1 MLEKYG
7 MYYIDPPPEGTR
19 VDENGQYRFPTIEI
33 HDKNNLPLSI
43 RKARVS
49 DVKGIMKLVN
59 GFATS
64 KLMLSRGP
72 QYIYENIRDFIVIFL
87 DADGDARKRSDEN
100 VDGELII
107 ACGGLHV
114 LWGDMAEIRSTAV
127 HPDFQC
133 RGLGSRLVK
142 YMKEDARRLGI
153 AKLFTFTLAEGFFRS
168 LGFEVRNR
176 DQLPHVVWAECSR
189 CPKYFKCDEIGMMLD
204 L

>member
-1 MLEKYG
+1 MLERYD
-7 MYYIDPPPEGTR
+7 MQYIDPPPECTC
-19 VDENGQYRFPTIEI
+19 VDEDGHYRFPSIEI
-33 HDKNNLPLSI
+33 HDKHDLPLSI

-49 DVKGIMKLVN
+49 DVRGIMKLIN

-64 KLMLSRGP
+64 KLMLPRGP
-72 QYIYENIRDFIVIFL
+72 QYVYENIRDFIVIFL
-87 DADGDARKRSDEN
+87 DDTEKKSDKDTN
-100 VDGELII
+100 DELII

-127 HPDFQC
+127 HPDFHR
-133 RGLGSRLVK
+133 RGLGSRLVE

-153 AKLFTFTLAEGFFRS
+153 SKLFTFTLAEAFFAS
-168 LGFEVRNR
+168 LGFDVRSR

-189 CPKYFKCDEIGMMLD
+189 CPKYFKCDEIGMMLE

>member
-1 MLEKYG
+1 MLKRYG
-7 MYYIDPPPEGTR
+7 MQYIEPPPEGTC
-19 VDENGQYRFPTIEI
+19 VDEDGPYRFPSTES
-33 HDKNNLPLSI
+33 HGKNDLPLSI

-64 KLMLSRGP
+64 KIMLPRGP
-72 QYIYENIRDFIVIFL
+72 QYVYENIRDFIVIFL
-87 DADGDARKRSDEN
+87 DDDSNVQQRSDKN
-100 VDGELII
+100 PGGGLII

-114 LWGDMAEIRSTAV
+114 LWGDIAEIRSTAV
-127 HPDFQC
+127 HPDFQR
-133 RGLGSRLVK
+133 RGLGSRLVE

-153 AKLFTFTLAEGFFRS
+153 TKLFTFTLAEEFFRF

-176 DQLPHVVWAECSR
+176 DGLPHVVWAECSR
-189 CPKYFKCDEIGMMLD
+189 CPKYFKCDETGMILE